1 MPRLSKGGLAFFDAS
16 KASKINAS
24 SSVLIKKMSKSS
36 KEVLGL
42 IKLQVPSGK
51 ANPAPPIGP
60 ALGQKGLNIME
71 FCKQFNALKF
81 DYDLGTPIP
90 VTITAYKD
98 KTFTFV
104 TKNPPVSY
112 LIMKEIKLEKGSSA
126 PGKDSAGKI
135 NMAQISNVAKKKMV
149 DMNST
154 DLNAC
159 MQMVRG
165 SAISMGLEVVE

>member
-1 MPRLSKGGLAFFDAS
+1 
-16 KASKINAS
+16 
-24 SSVLIKKMSKSS
+24 MSKN

-81 DYDLGTPIP
+81 EGYEVGTPIP
-90 VTITAYKD
+90 VTIVAYKD
-98 KTFTFV
+98 KSFTFT

-112 LIMKEIKLEKGSSA
+112 LIMKEIKLAKGSSA

-135 NMAQISNVAKKKMV
+135 TMSQIGNVAKKKMV
-149 DMNST
+149 DMNAT
-154 DLNAC
+154 DLEAC
-159 MQMVRG
+159 IRMVKG
-165 SAISMGLEVVE
+165 SAISMGLEVIE

>member
-1 MPRLSKGGLAFFDAS
+1 
-16 KASKINAS
+16 
-24 SSVLIKKMSKSS
+24 MSKN

-71 FCKQFNALKF
+71 FCKQFNAMKF

-98 KTFTFV
+98 KTFTFI
-104 TKNPPVSY
+104 TKNPPVSF
-112 LIMKEIKLEKGSSA
+112 LIMNEIKLAKGSSN

-135 NMAQISNVAKKKMV
+135 TMAQVRNVAKKKMA
-149 DMNST
+149 DMNAT
-154 DLNAC
+154 DLEAC
-159 MQMVRG
+159 ARMVAG
-165 SAISMGLEVVE
+165 SAVSMGLEVVE

>member
-1 MPRLSKGGLAFFDAS
+1 
-16 KASKINAS
+16 
-24 SSVLIKKMSKSS
+24 MSKST
-36 KEVLGL
+36 KEILGI

-81 DYDLGTPIP
+81 EGYEVGTPIP

-98 KTFTFV
+98 KSFTFT
-104 TKNPPVSY
+104 TKHPHVSY
-112 LIMKEIKLEKGSSA
+112 LIMKEIKVAKGSSA

-135 NMAQISNVAKKKMV
+135 TTAQIKNVANKKMA
-149 DMNST
+149 DMNAST
-154 DLNAC
+154 IEAC
-159 MQMVRG
+159 MEMVKG

>member
-1 MPRLSKGGLAFFDAS
+1 MT
-16 KASKINAS
+16 
-24 SSVLIKKMSKSS
+24 KKQT

-81 DYDLGTPIP
+81 DYDIGTPIP
-90 VTITAYKD
+90 VTIVAFKD
-98 KTFTFV
+98 KSFTFT
-104 TKNPPVSY
+104 TKSPPVSY
-112 LIMKEIKLEKGSSA
+112 LIKKEIKLTKGSSN

-135 NMAQISNVAKKKMV
+135 TKAQIENVAKKKMV
-149 DMNST
+149 DMNAT
-154 DLNAC
+154 DLEAC
-159 MQMVRG
+159 KSMVSG
-165 SAISMGLEVVE
+165 SATSMGLEVVD

>member
-1 MPRLSKGGLAFFDAS
+1 
-16 KASKINAS
+16 
-24 SSVLIKKMSKSS
+24 MSKN

-71 FCKQFNALKF
+71 FCKQFNAMKF

-98 KTFTFV
+98 KTFTFI
-104 TKNPPVSY
+104 TKNPPVSF
-112 LIMKEIKLEKGSSA
+112 LIMNEIKLAKGSSN

-135 NMAQISNVAKKKMV
+135 TMTQVRNVAKKKMA
-149 DMNST
+149 DMNAT
-154 DLNAC
+154 DLEAC
-159 MQMVRG
+159 ARMVAG
-165 SAISMGLEVVE
+165 SAVSMGLEVVE

>member
-1 MPRLSKGGLAFFDAS
+1 
-16 KASKINAS
+16 
-24 SSVLIKKMSKSS
+24 MSKSK

-51 ANPAPPIGP
+51 ANPSPPIGP

-98 KTFTFV
+98 KSFTFT
-104 TKNPPVSY
+104 TKQPPMSF
-112 LIMKEIKLEKGSSA
+112 LILKELRLEKGSSN

-135 NMAQISNVAKKKMV
+135 NRKQMENVAKKKMV
-149 DMNST
+149 DLNTT
-154 DLNAC
+154 DLDAAIA
-159 MQMVRG
+159 MVRG
-165 SAISMGLEVVE
+165 SAISMGLEVVEG